1 MATDRGRLQPLD
13 VDDTLQRRHQVVFVR
28 WCTRAASAF
37 RGLVGLSMSPFYIES
52 DLRGMHASFSLSMR
66 RMRCSQVGPDVRR

>member
-1 MATDRGRLQPLD
+1 MILYNGDIRSYLSDGAPAPPLP
-13 VDDTLQRRHQVVFVR
+13 FVG
-28 WCTRAASAF
+28 W
-37 RGLVGLSMSPFYIES
+37 LGLSMSPFYIES